1 MSVTVYPDYEL
12 FIRWAQLTAFMPSMQ
27 FSIPPWHYNNLTT
40 VKVNEICKK
49 FVDIHEEI
57 VFPLLL
63 DAANKAVTT
72 GEPIIRP
79 MWWLDSSDV
88 NNLVIDDQYLL
99 GDYFLVAPVLDKGVV
114 KRDIYLPKG
123 SWIDGY
129 NDTIKYNGPVWL
141 RNYEAGIEIIPYFI
155 VNMREID

>member
-1 MSVTVYPDYEL
+1 
-12 FIRWAQLTAFMPSMQ
+12 
-27 FSIPPWHYNNLTT
+27 
-40 VKVNEICKK
+40 
-49 FVDIHEEI
+49 
-57 VFPLLL
+57 
-63 DAANKAVTT
+63 
-72 GEPIIRP
+72 

-129 NDTIKYNGPVWL
+129 NDSIKYNGPIWL